1 MSGRR
6 ILTTFALL
14 VVTSGAVDSLYA
26 QAPSAYRV
34 EDLGSLGGRYL
45 IALAINNNGD
55 VAGYGDLANGTIHAF
70 RWTRSGGLEDL
81 GANGGVMSQAYG
93 LNDNGDAVGVYL
105 DASNNANGFIA
116 RRGGVMQNLRTPER
130 PIVRVDSI
138 TNDGRMAGML
148 FSFTPSFQVHAFR
161 TLANGTLQ
169 DLGNTVYASVAWHQN
184 EAGQVTGYEAT
195 TASGDAQ
202 SSFRFSDGAGKV
214 DLGTLGGARSS
225 GLSINSSGVVV
236 GWSEDA
242 TATNWSR
249 AFRARPGLAIEDLGT
264 LGGGVAGAEGINDA
278 GTIVGWTI
286 GQFGW
291 TGFLYTDAAGM
302 IDLITRIPPLSS
314 GSRIVWGAHG
324 INNAGQIILEYEV
337 EARHGTYLLTPA
349 QDTEPPV
356 MAELA
361 AAPNVLWP
369 PTGQMVSVT
378 VQASATDDFDQ
389 APVCRIT
396 GVMNSEGPAA
406 GGDADVVITG
416 ALTLSLRATR
426 LATGLG
432 RSYRVFVG
440 CTDHAG
446 NVSRADTVVYVPH
459 DRRR

>member
-1 MSGRR
+1 
-6 ILTTFALL
+6 
-14 VVTSGAVDSLYA
+14 
-26 QAPSAYRV
+26 
-34 EDLGSLGGRYL
+34 
-45 IALAINNNGD
+45 
-55 VAGYGDLANGTIHAF
+55 
-70 RWTRSGGLEDL
+70 
-81 GANGGVMSQAYG
+81 MSQAYG

-202 SSFRFSDGAGKV
+202 S
-214 DLGTLGGARSS
+214 
-225 GLSINSSGVVV
+225 
-236 GWSEDA
+236 
-242 TATNWSR
+242 
-249 AFRARPGLAIEDLGT
+249 PGLAIEDLGT

-302 IDLITRIPPLSS
+302 IDLITRIPPPTS